1 MLLMLF
7 YSLFFF
13 VTGEKMIYKPS
24 YNKTKYYIVD
34 ENTAKLN
41 TSTGQKM
48 GKHNHVDYAKRTIY

>member
-1 MLLMLF
+1 
-7 YSLFFF
+7 
-13 VTGEKMIYKPS
+13 MIYKPS

-48 GKHNHVDYAKRTIY
+48 VKHNHVDYAKRTIY